1 MHPPHPHALGLAK
14 HETSRFVTA
23 RASGLVIT
31 RVLLTEGEEDV
42 SALPSSDRPRVWCP
56 FCGTEGRY
64 AKGRGADG
72 SPIDHFVHGDDA
84 ADCLESSLQT
94 VLHRRSLQVLLDGLA
109 RLRVEGKPLV
119 ATVKCL
125 RCAKELRRAVL
136 EAHGWDAETAFEEL
150 PGVHCLKAEAVSFS
164 LKLLIGQSPEVVPGE
179 NGPPGLEL
187 NATELFTPEGESS
200 WTGEGALPLAVTE
213 WNLERAPRGFSVCHS
228 CRRSSDDLRALDQ
241 VLARLRRENPGR
253 GDNLLATFCAAAGA
267 SEAPVDGNRTVA
279 ALVARPESFRPLAVA
294 DTLASTSEWPNA
306 LEVIARF
313 LEQRRPEDHR
323 GSLSEFLK
331 DPYGPLTRA
340 MAQEKLDQD
349 PEVKPRNYLEA
360 LQFVDAVARY
370 SGVDHLHTRFEAYAT
385 FRALKVTPYGH
396 TALGRKRLIWQLS
409 RDLELSQREVN
420 KLAGEINLVTLVRK
434 YHPVEGHVFVLPLL
448 AKAEATLAKRLHH
461 RSQSIPVRPP
471 KHQEPLNAGQRR
483 AITNALQQ
491 KLSIVT
497 GGPGTGKTHLLG
509 ALLRTIASLDPKAR
523 VVFAAPT
530 HKAVQRITESLGES
544 AAQVRTVHSW
554 LRRAA
559 DLKEDP
565 PWLMVVDEAGF
576 LDSLTA
582 AELMD
587 VAFHAQR
594 VLLVGDPDQLPSIAP
609 GAVLR
614 DCIELFP
621 TLVERLTEQMRA
633 ADGRG
638 LIEAAYAIAAG
649 QVPTEAPGVRILA
662 PGADAGTVAYEQ
674 VAAFREAGMEPE
686 QVQVLAPTNKLV
698 GAINLAI
705 QNRFNPLGKPVPGP
719 NRLRVGDRVVCT
731 QTVLEEKLTNG
742 RQGYIRQAAVAG
754 AMIEWDGEPAPVLVG
769 ADHLENVAPAYAMT
783 VHKSQG
789 SEWKHVVVVL
799 GDDNWFERSLLY
811 TAATRA
817 KETLLGTG
825 PTQRQ
830 HLQVLLALGQ
840 VDDPRVA
847 PHVREVLLR
856 LDLEDHLHPAFA
868 AGALG
873 VLHSLDPVGPAAQ
886 LVSLQGLG
894 DLLRLQLPQRERSGL
909 QPHRGTAQLH
919 RPGLEVIVVGETQ
932 LLVLGRRGE
941 IVPGLP
947 ADDRLGGKGVLH
959 RRRRLGLLGGLH
971 HPDRV
976 QLAKRHRPAHLRL
989 AVLLFAIEGLE
1000 QSGGRQRPARPLG
1013 QRAQVQ
1019 LQQQPQR
1026 PAAVTTAGV
1035 LGPFRQPGL
1044 SPIAGP
1050 VGRSSRLADLRD
1062 PRRAAVLGNP
1072 RLQLLEDLLGC
1083 HRAPS
1088 KHAGA
1093 DPAGHLRPSP

>member
-1 MHPPHPHALGLAK
+1 MSDSPATELGVGGEDTALHL
-14 HETSRFVTA
+14 R
-23 RASGLVIT
+23 RA
-31 RVLLTEGEEDV
+31 
-42 SALPSSDRPRVWCP
+42 
-56 FCGTEGRY
+56 
-64 AKGRGADG
+64 
-72 SPIDHFVHGDDA
+72 
-84 ADCLESSLQT
+84 Q
-94 VLHRRSLQVLLDGLA
+94 QVLLDGLA
-109 RLRVEGKPLV
+109 QLRGEGQPLV
-119 ATVKCL
+119 ATVKCR
-125 RCAKELRRAVL
+125 RCSKELRRAVL
-136 EAHGWDAETAFEEL
+136 VAHGWDLESAVEEL
-150 PGVHCLKAEAVSFS
+150 PGVHCLKGDAVTFS
-164 LKLLIGQSPEVVPGE
+164 LKLLLGPSAEALPPED
-179 NGPPGLEL
+179 GPPGLEL
-187 NATELFTPEGESS
+187 NARKLFTPEGEVS
-200 WTGEGALPLAVTE
+200 WTGEGALPLAASE
-213 WNLERAPRGFSVCHS
+213 WNLEQEPRGFSVCHP
-228 CRRSSDDLRALDQ
+228 CRRSSDDLKAFDQ
-241 VLARLRRENPGR
+241 VLGRLRRENPGR

-267 SEAPVDGNRTVA
+267 SEAPVDQNRTVHS
-279 ALVARPESFRPLAVA
+279 LVARPESFRPLEVA
-294 DTLASTSEWPNA
+294 DKLAGTSEWPNG

-340 MAQEKLDQD
+340 MAKEKLDQD

-370 SGVDHLHTRFEAYAT
+370 SGADHLHARFEAYAT

-409 RDLELSQREVN
+409 RDLELPQREVN
-420 KLAGEINLVTLVRK
+420 KLAGEIKLVTLVRK
-434 YHPVEGHVFVLPLL
+434 YHPVEGHVFVLPIL
-448 AKAEATLAKRLHH
+448 AKAEETLAKRLHH
-461 RSQSIPVRPP
+461 RRASVECRSP
-471 KHQEPLNAGQRR
+471 KHQEKLNAGQQR

-544 AAQVRTVHSW
+544 ASQVQVRTVHSW
-554 LRRAA
+554 LRRAS

-587 VAFHAQR
+587 VAFHAER

-649 QVPTEAPGVRILA
+649 QVPAEAPGVRILA
-662 PGADAGTVAYEQ
+662 PGADAATVAYEQ

-731 QTVLEEKLTNG
+731 QTVLEERLTNG

-754 AMIEWDGEPAPVLVG
+754 AMIEWDGEPTPVLVG
-769 ADHLENVAPAYAMT
+769 ALHLENVAPAYAMT

-799 GDDNWFERSLLY
+799 GNDNWFERSLLY

-817 KETLLGTG
+817 KETL
-825 PTQRQ
+825 
-830 HLQVLLALGQ
+830 VLVATEEQLR
-840 VDDPRVA
+840 RVA
-847 PHVREVLLR
+847 NKVERRVTTLFPSMKAKVDPE
-856 LDLEDHLHPAFA
+856 PA
-868 AGALG
+868 
-873 VLHSLDPVGPAAQ
+873 
-886 LVSLQGLG
+886 
-894 DLLRLQLPQRERSGL
+894 E
-909 QPHRGTAQLH
+909 
-919 RPGLEVIVVGETQ
+919 
-932 LLVLGRRGE
+932 
-941 IVPGLP
+941 
-947 ADDRLGGKGVLH
+947 
-959 RRRRLGLLGGLH
+959 
-971 HPDRV
+971 
-976 QLAKRHRPAHLRL
+976 
-989 AVLLFAIEGLE
+989 
-1000 QSGGRQRPARPLG
+1000 
-1013 QRAQVQ
+1013 
-1019 LQQQPQR
+1019 
-1026 PAAVTTAGV
+1026 AAVVDPPTE
-1035 LGPFRQPGL
+1035 
-1044 SPIAGP
+1044 
-1050 VGRSSRLADLRD
+1050 AD
-1062 PRRAAVLGNP
+1062 
-1072 RLQLLEDLLGC
+1072 
-1083 HRAPS
+1083 
-1088 KHAGA
+1088 
-1093 DPAGHLRPSP
+1093 